1 MKILITLICLAAYAI
16 LLNLPDP
23 GPSSDPYPTVVIAT
37 DSLEVE
43 RLSPGG
49 GTEEATTYTYTSS
62 PAYDFM
68 YKKITLD
75 STSEMVEYN
84 RVHKAKFR

>member
-1 MKILITLICLAAYAI
+1 MKTLLTILCLAAYAF
-16 LLNLPDP
+16 LLTLPDP
-23 GPSSDPYPTVVIAT
+23 EPSSDPYPTVVIAT

-68 YKKITLD
+68 YKKITID
-75 STSEMVEYN
+75 STEEMVEYN
-84 RVHKAKFR
+84 LTHKAKFR